1 MVICDFFSSF
11 VFFDSLVSSHN
22 ILIYPSSSTIV
33 EAFPLQSSLRIKYT
47 LACHGD
53 HHRVLCSVPSHKSYF
68 YSSRPQQLRHCDGKA
83 HGK

>member
-33 EAFPLQSSLRIKYT
+33 EAFLLQSSLRIKYT
-47 LACHGD
+47 LLVMVITIACSA
-53 HHRVLCSVPSHKSYF
+53 LFLPISLTST
-68 YSSRPQQLRHCDGKA
+68 A
-83 HGK
+83 HGRSS